1 MAAAAAAA
9 AAAAGGRPAG
19 ATVGLVGGAA
29 PCATAD
35 RAHKPARSDPAA
47 APRGSDRHIGVPR
60 APALAR
66 ECQER
71 GGVAGRGRRHRTRVF
86 FGSAWQNQCSTNAIL
101 FRRCSGVWL
110 ARGFLVTETGGTSHG
125 TRATGLKWWCR

>member
-47 APRGSDRHIGVPR
+47 APRGSDRHIGVHR

-66 ECQER
+66 ECQALEKP
-71 GGVAGRGRRHRTRVF
+71 AG
-86 FGSAWQNQCSTNAIL
+86 W
-101 FRRCSGVWL
+101 
-110 ARGFLVTETGGTSHG
+110 TGGNPVQGFVPAQGLNKRFLITIPSRCTVPVASG
-125 TRATGLKWWCR
+125 NARQITRRY